1 MTLRHALT
9 LTAALLAA
17 TVLAACGGSGDDG
30 PDAEQQIT
38 DLVTTGVTTTD
49 PQVLCTKTFTE
60 TWVQQVYGG
69 TAKCVTV
76 ETGNQKDA
84 KPASAAEVSG
94 IKVDGDGATA
104 FLEIKGGSQDGARGA
119 LTLAKDGEDWRIDD
133 LSTELLRSQF
143 EAGAKNDRDL
153 PAALKACIV
162 EKVTGLDDAA
172 FRTLSLGAIGEQAEA
187 QKELEGY
194 VAACAGQQQAS
205 SGSGSGSASA
215 DDVDSETVSVLRKQF
230 EQGVTESLEE
240 DGVSASAI
248 RCVKRELRQAISDDE
263 IVSLIGKSSKEVP
276 PAIAAATAGALAECK
291 AIK

>member
-9 LTAALLAA
+9 STAAVLAA
-17 TVLAACGGSGDDG
+17 VVLAACGGSGDDDSG
-30 PDAEQQIT
+30 AEEQIT
-38 DLVTTGVTTTD
+38 DVVTTAVTSTD
-49 PQVLCTKTFTE
+49 PQVLCTKSFTE
-60 TWVQQVYGG
+60 TWITQVYGG

-133 LSTELLRSQF
+133 LSTELLRSEF

-172 FRTLSLGAIGEQAEA
+172 FRTLALGAIGEQAEA
-187 QKELEGY
+187 QKDLEGY
-194 VAACAGQQQAS
+194 VAACAGQQETES
-205 SGSGSGSASA
+205 TSGSGSTP
-215 DDVDSETVSVLRKQF
+215 DVDAETVSVLRRQF

-248 RCVKRELRQAISDDE
+248 RCVKRELRKAISDDE
-263 IVSLIGKSSKEVP
+263 IVGLIGRSSKEVP